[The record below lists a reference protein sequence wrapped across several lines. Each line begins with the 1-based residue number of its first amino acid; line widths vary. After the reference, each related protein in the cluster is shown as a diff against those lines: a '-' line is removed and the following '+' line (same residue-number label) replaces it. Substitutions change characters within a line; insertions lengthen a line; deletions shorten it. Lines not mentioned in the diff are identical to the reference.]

1 MAAVRNSVVKNVV
14 FWALMV
20 VLTLLVW
27 AVVRNASA
35 ERPLQLRFSEFISD
49 VESESVA
56 EVTIDGTDVMGTL
69 RKNNTLF
76 RTTIPSN
83 YPDLYKRL
91 TEKNVQVTIK
101 DNSNGSLISW
111 VMNGLPLLLLLG
123 LWIFFM
129 RSMRG
134 RWYSKY
140 YSRQV
145 ELLEKQLAL
154 LREMNDLLKKLEAK
168 L

>member
-1 MAAVRNSVVKNVV
+1 
-14 FWALMV
+14 MV

-27 AVVRNASA
+27 AVVRNAST

-49 VESESVA
+49 VESDSVA

-69 RKNNTLF
+69 RKNNAPFT
-76 RTTIPSN
+76 TTIPSN
-83 YPDLYKRL
+83 YPDLYKSL

-101 DNSNGSLISW
+101 DNSSGSLISW
-111 VMNGLPLLLLLG
+111 VINGLPLLLLFG
-123 LWIFFM
+123 LWIYFM

-140 YSRQV
+140 YSRHV
-145 ELLEKQLAL
+145 DLLEQELAL